1 MKVTGVLAMVAVL
14 AALAWLRWTGAPAR
28 WELYLAVTVGV
39 AGTLLLTGALMGLV
53 FVSSRSGHDDSVDGR
68 DAGD

>member
-1 MKVTGVLAMVAVL
+1 MKIIAALAVVAVL
-14 AALAWLRWTGAPAR
+14 AALAWLHWTGAPVR
-28 WELYLAVTVGV
+28 WELYLAVTLGV

-53 FVSSRSGHDDSVDGR
+53 FVSSRSGHDESVDGR